1 MEEITMSLGELINSN
16 RVNRRLGLRA
26 FARDINIAP
35 SYLSDIE
42 NDRRVPSEEV
52 LRRISKALKIDFDI
66 LMLEAGRLG
75 KDAEQYIRDNELAV
89 QLFRRIADS
98 QLDQERLKALLARL
112 DEMEMDEDKE

>member
-1 MEEITMSLGELINSN
+1 MSLGELINSN

-26 FARDINIAP
+26 LARSLDIAP

-42 NDRRVPSEEV
+42 NNRRVPSEEV
-52 LRRISKALKIDFDI
+52 LIRISEVLEIDFNT
-66 LMLEAGRLG
+66 LMREAGRLG

-98 QLDQERLKALLARL
+98 QLDQEGLKALLANL
-112 DEMEMDEDKE
+112 DEMDREEDRE

>member
-1 MEEITMSLGELINSN
+1 MSLGELINSN

-26 FARDINIAP
+26 LARSIDIAP

-42 NDRRVPSEEV
+42 NNRRVPSEEV
-52 LRRISKALKIDFDI
+52 LIRISEVLEIDFNI
-66 LMLEAGRLG
+66 LMREAGRLG

-98 QLDQERLKALLARL
+98 QLNEEGLKALLANL
-112 DEMEMDEDKE
+112 DEMEGEEDRE